1 MIESFIVNLVQILKM
16 LRWHFLVAVV
26 VGSIVGGVSYSVEK
40 MKIDE
45 LPKYTVKSELVI
57 TRKDGEPGAWGV
69 DQINTIQQLMISDSI
84 LKKVSEGVL
93 KSQNYK
99 EIEMIRDALVV
110 TKTTGSRV
118 LSIEVSLKDKKMS
131 RDVSKLLMQQ
141 TQKKVNQ
148 LAKNNNV
155 VKIGSSPIWYKNT
168 RSHKDLLLAGV
179 GFVAGFLLWATGALS
194 WVIYKTRYK

>member
-141 TQKKVNQ
+141 TQKK
-148 LAKNNNV
+148 
-155 VKIGSSPIWYKNT
+155 G
-168 RSHKDLLLAGV
+168 
-179 GFVAGFLLWATGALS
+179 
-194 WVIYKTRYK
+194 